1 MMSYQGC
8 TFLGMT
14 PAELTL
20 AAALGSSA
28 LTGAVSFGV
37 FWLQDRRQRKA
48 ADKAALHKAMSDLLS
63 RSLAVAMRARAM
75 GETMKSRSGLTE
87 GVDVALRQRKPV
99 DQLELHD
106 WMAQDVAPLNEA
118 LTEIWT
124 RDNQAGVRLANDVV
138 SKCMDL
144 LGASTTI
151 QGPSTSRERL
161 RRWAVGVRW
170 TPEMVAENDRAMI
183 ELTIFNFGGYSSG
196 DGCRVAVC
204 RCHEV
209 SGWRRADG
217 AGAGP
222 ARAGAAGGGG
232 ADRGGGQ

>member
-183 ELTIFNFGGYSSG
+183 ELAHARKRY
-196 DGCRVAVC
+196 
-204 RCHEV
+204 
-209 SGWRRADG
+209 ADH
-217 AGAGP
+217 
-222 ARAGAAGGGG
+222 ARARFGREAIELFSTADEQQALEAHATMQNGASGNG
-232 ADRGGGQ
+232 AVSKGAR